1 MMNMD
6 TNPLIEVKSLVK
18 DYKIGKRSSRTIL
31 RAVDNV
37 DFSIYRGRALGVV
50 GESGSGKSTVASILA
65 KLLAPTSGSV
75 KFDGV
80 EINQLTGIELKN
92 FRRRVQTVFQDPFSS
107 LNPKMT
113 VMKSISEPLVVHKI
127 GTKEER
133 IARVYD
139 LLEMVGLEASYAE
152 RYPHQLSGG
161 QAQRVSIARAL
172 ALQPEF
178 IILDEP
184 ISSLDLSIQAQI
196 LNLLKELQGKFQL
209 TYLFIGH
216 DLGTVAFIS
225 DDICVMESGK
235 IVEMGSVDEIFQHPK
250 HEYTKKLLSAVLD
263 PTKDLGR
270 FLGSSR

>member
-1 MMNMD
+1 MSTDNK
-6 TNPLIEVKSLVK
+6 PLIEVHGLVK
-18 DYKIGKRSSRTIL
+18 DYKIGKRGSRTIL

-37 DFSIYRGRALGVV
+37 DFKIYRGRALGVV

-80 EINQLTGIELKN
+80 EIDQLAGPELKN

-113 VMKSISEPLVVHKI
+113 VLKSISEPLVVHKI

-139 LLEMVGLEASYAE
+139 LLKMVGLEPSYAE

-196 LNLLKELQGKFQL
+196 LNLLKELQAKFQL

-235 IVEMGSVDEIFQHPK
+235 IVEMGSVDEIFQRPK
-250 HEYTKKLLSAVLD
+250 HEYTKKLLGAVLD

-270 FLGSSR
+270 FLGVGK

>member
-1 MMNMD
+1 M
-6 TNPLIEVKSLVK
+6 TNSGSPLVQAIDLIK
-18 DYKIGKRSSRTIL
+18 DYKIGPRGSRTNL
-31 RAVDNV
+31 RAADHVN
-37 DFSIYRGRALGVV
+37 FSIYRGKTLGVV

-65 KLLAPTSGSV
+65 KLLAPTAGSIQ
-75 KFDGV
+75 FDGTD
-80 EINQLTGIELKN
+80 IASLSGASLKK
-92 FRRRVQTVFQDPFSS
+92 FRRRIQTVFQDPFSS

-113 VMKSISEPLVVHKI
+113 VLKSISEPLVVHKI
-127 GTKEER
+127 GTKQER
-133 IARVYD
+133 IARVEE
-139 LLEMVGLEASYAE
+139 LLVMVGLEPSYAS

-196 LNLLKELQGKFQL
+196 LNLLKDLQQKFQL

-225 DDICVMESGK
+225 DDIAVMESGK
-235 IVEMGSVDEIFQHPK
+235 IVETGSVETIFKNPQ
-250 HEYTKKLLSAVLD
+250 HEYTKRLLSAVLD

-270 FLGSSR
+270 FI

>member
-1 MMNMD
+1 MN
-6 TNPLIEVKSLVK
+6 NSSAPLIEVSSLVK
-18 DYKIGKRSSRTIL
+18 DYKIGKRGSRVNL
-31 RAVDNV
+31 RAVDHV
-37 DFSIYRGRALGVV
+37 DFKIFKGKALGVV

-65 KLLAPTSGSV
+65 KLLPPTSGIV
-75 KFDGV
+75 LFDGQD
-80 EINQLTGIELKN
+80 ISSLSGSTLKA

-113 VMKSISEPLVVHKI
+113 VLKSISEPLVVHEI
-127 GTKEER
+127 GTPQDRINRVEE
-133 IARVYD
+133 
-139 LLEMVGLEASYAE
+139 LLVMVGLEPSYST

-178 IILDEP
+178 VILDEP

-196 LNLLKELQGKFQL
+196 LNLLKELQSKFQL

-235 IVEMGSVDEIFQHPK
+235 VVELGSVESIFRNPQQD
-250 HEYTKKLLSAVLD
+250 YTKKLLSAVLD
-263 PTKDLGR
+263 PEKDLGR
-270 FLGSSR
+270 FRVAN

>member
-1 MMNMD
+1 MSIDNQ
-6 TNPLIEVKSLVK
+6 PLIEVHGLVK
-18 DYKIGKRSSRTIL
+18 DYKIGKRGSRTIL

-37 DFSIYRGRALGVV
+37 DFKIYRGRALGVV

-80 EINQLTGIELKN
+80 EIDQLAGPELKN

-196 LNLLKELQGKFQL
+196 LNLLKELQTKFQL

-250 HEYTKKLLSAVLD
+250 HEYTKKLLGAVLD

-270 FLGSSR
+270 FLGVGK

>member
-1 MMNMD
+1 MNSPG
-6 TNPLIEVKSLVK
+6 TPLIEVKNLVK
-18 DYKIGKRSSRTIL
+18 DYKIGKRGSRVNL
-31 RAVDNV
+31 RAVDHV
-37 DFSIYRGRALGVV
+37 DFSIYRGKALGVV

-65 KLLAPTSGSV
+65 KLLPPTSGTV
-75 KFDGV
+75 LFDGI
-80 EINQLTGIELKN
+80 EISSLSGASLKG

-113 VMKSISEPLVVHKI
+113 VLKSISEPLVVHGI
-127 GTKEER
+127 GTKAER
-133 IARVYD
+133 IARVEE
-139 LLEMVGLEASYAE
+139 LLQMVGLESSYAT

-196 LNLLKELQGKFQL
+196 LNLLKELQAKFQL

-235 IVEMGSVDEIFQHPK
+235 IVEIGAVKSIFENPQQ
-250 HEYTKKLLSAVLD
+250 EYTKKLLSAVLD

-270 FLGSSR
+270 FLAATN

>member
-1 MMNMD
+1 MSIENK
-6 TNPLIEVKSLVK
+6 PLIEVHSLVK
-18 DYKIGKRSSRTIL
+18 DYKIGKRGSRTNL
-31 RAVDNV
+31 RAVDHV
-37 DFSIYRGRALGVV
+37 DFSIHRGRALGVV

-65 KLLAPTSGSV
+65 KLLASTSGSV
-75 KFDGV
+75 EFDGV
-80 EINQLTGIELKN
+80 EIDQLTGVELKN

-133 IARVYD
+133 NARVYD

-196 LNLLKELQGKFQL
+196 LNLLKELQSKFQL

-250 HEYTKKLLSAVLD
+250 HEYTKKLLGAVLD

-270 FLGSSR
+270 FLGSNK

>member
-1 MMNMD
+1 MSTDNK
-6 TNPLIEVKSLVK
+6 PLIEVHDLVK
-18 DYKIGKRSSRTIL
+18 DYKIGKRGSRTNL

-37 DFSIYRGRALGVV
+37 DFKIYRGRALGVV
-50 GESGSGKSTVASILA
+50 GESGSGKSTVASI
-65 KLLAPTSGSV
+65 
-75 KFDGV
+75 
-80 EINQLTGIELKN
+80 
-92 FRRRVQTVFQDPFSS
+92 QDPFSS

-113 VMKSISEPLVVHKI
+113 VLKSISEPLVVHKI

-133 IARVYD
+133 TARVYD
-139 LLEMVGLEASYAE
+139 LLKMVGLEPSYAE

-196 LNLLKELQGKFQL
+196 LNLLKELQEKFQL

-263 PTKDLGR
+263 PSKDLGR
-270 FLGSSR
+270 FLGVGK

>member
-1 MMNMD
+1 MSIDNK
-6 TNPLIEVKSLVK
+6 PLIEVHGLVK
-18 DYKIGKRSSRTIL
+18 DYKIGKRGSRTNL

-37 DFSIYRGRALGVV
+37 DFNIYRGRALGVV

-80 EINQLTGIELKN
+80 EIDQLAGPELKN

-113 VMKSISEPLVVHKI
+113 VLKSISEPLVVHKI

-133 IARVYD
+133 TARVYD
-139 LLEMVGLEASYAE
+139 LLKMVGLEPSYAE

-196 LNLLKELQGKFQL
+196 LNLLKELQEKFQL

-235 IVEMGSVDEIFQHPK
+235 IVEMGSVDEIFQRPK

-263 PTKDLGR
+263 PSKDLGR
-270 FLGSSR
+270 FLGVGK

>member
-1 MMNMD
+1 MSTDNK
-6 TNPLIEVKSLVK
+6 PLIEVHGLVK
-18 DYKIGKRSSRTIL
+18 DYKIGKRGSRTNL
-31 RAVDNV
+31 RAVVNV
-37 DFSIYRGRALGVV
+37 YFKIYRGRALGVV

-80 EINQLTGIELKN
+80 EIDQLAGPELKN

-113 VMKSISEPLVVHKI
+113 VLKSISEPLVVHKI

-133 IARVYD
+133 TARVYD
-139 LLEMVGLEASYAE
+139 LLKMVGLEPSYAE

-196 LNLLKELQGKFQL
+196 LNLLKELQEKFQL

-235 IVEMGSVDEIFQHPK
+235 IVEMGSVDEIFQRPK

-263 PTKDLGR
+263 PSKDLGR
-270 FLGSSR
+270 FLGVGK

>member
-1 MMNMD
+1 MN
-6 TNPLIEVKSLVK
+6 TNVVPLVEVDALIK
-18 DYKIGKRSSRTIL
+18 DYKIGKRRSRTNL

-37 DFSIYRGRALGVV
+37 NFTIYRGKSLGVV

-80 EINQLTGIELKN
+80 EIATLAGPELKK

-113 VMKSISEPLVVHKI
+113 VMKSISEPLVVHRI
-127 GTKEER
+127 GTKAKR
-133 IARVYD
+133 LSRVQE

-172 ALQPEF
+172 ALQPDF

-196 LNLLKELQGKFQL
+196 LNLLKELQKKFQL

-216 DLGTVAFIS
+216 DLGTVSFIS

-235 IVEMGSVDEIFQHPK
+235 VVEIGTVTEIFERPK
-250 HEYTKKLLSAVLD
+250 HDYTKKLLAAVLD
-263 PTKDLGR
+263 PKKDLGR
-270 FLGSSR
+270 FVE

>member
-1 MMNMD
+1 MN
-6 TNPLIEVKSLVK
+6 TSTTVLIEVKGLVK
-18 DYKIGKRSSRTIL
+18 DYKIGKRGSRVNL
-31 RAVDNV
+31 RAVDQV
-37 DFSIYRGRALGVV
+37 DFSIYRGKTLGVV

-65 KLLAPTSGSV
+65 KLLSPTAGLV
-75 KFDGV
+75 KFDG
-80 EINQLTGIELKN
+80 IDISSLSGTSLKS
-92 FRRRVQTVFQDPFSS
+92 FRRRIQTVFQDPFSS

-113 VMKSISEPLVVHKI
+113 VLKSISEPLVVYKV
-127 GTKEER
+127 GTKVER
-133 IARVYD
+133 AARVEE
-139 LLEMVGLEASYAE
+139 LLLMVGLEPSYAA

-196 LNLLKELQGKFQL
+196 LNLLKELQAKFQL

-216 DLGTVAFIS
+216 DLGTVSFIA

-235 IVEMGSVDEIFQHPK
+235 IVEIGSVDSIFENPQQA
-250 HEYTKKLLSAVLD
+250 YTKKLLSAVLD
-263 PTKDLGR
+263 PVKDLGR
-270 FLGSSR
+270 FLSSAN

>member
-1 MMNMD
+1 MNSGA
-6 TNPLIEVKSLVK
+6 TPLIEVKDLVK
-18 DYKIGKRSSRTIL
+18 DYKIGKRSSRVNL
-31 RAVDNV
+31 RAVDHV
-37 DFSIYRGRALGVV
+37 DFQIFKGKALGVV

-65 KLLAPTSGSV
+65 KLLAPTSGTV
-75 KFDGV
+75 TFDGQD
-80 EINQLTGIELKN
+80 ISKLSGASLKA

-113 VMKSISEPLVVHKI
+113 VLKSISEPLAVHGI

-133 IARVYD
+133 AKRVEE
-139 LLEMVGLEASYAE
+139 LLVMVGLEPSYAT

-196 LNLLKELQGKFQL
+196 LNLLKELQAKFQL

-235 IVEMGSVDEIFQHPK
+235 IVEIGSVDSIFKNPQQ
-250 HEYTKKLLSAVLD
+250 EYTKKLLSAVLD
-263 PTKDLGR
+263 PEKDLGR
-270 FLGSSR
+270 FLANA